1 MSNILITGCSSGFGL
16 DAAKDLAARG
26 HTVYATMRGVHGKNA
41 AVAQELASYG
51 AENGYALHV
60 GELDVTSDASVVAAV
75 DDMVAKT
82 GSIDVVVN
90 NAGQMFVGITEAFT
104 SDDLARQLDINV
116 VGPFRLCRAALPGM
130 RKQGSG
136 LVVNVSSIAGR
147 LAVPFFGVYHA
158 SKWGLEGLS
167 ESLRYE
173 LSGFGVEVVL
183 VQPGPFTTN
192 LFPRSPR
199 PTDHATEEQ
208 YGELNQVL
216 EGMSGAFEEVF
227 EDPEA
232 PTDPQ
237 LVVDAIVELV
247 EMEPGTRPLRTVVGL
262 DFGGARPINEST
274 DPHRLT
280 VLENMGM
287 LHMDQVKTD

>member
-1 MSNILITGCSSGFGL
+1 MANILITGCSSGFGL
-16 DAAKDLAARG
+16 QAAKDLAARG
-26 HTVYATMRGVHGKNA
+26 HSVFATMRGLDAKNVA
-41 AVAQELASYG
+41 AASELMDFGTANDLSLY
-51 AENGYALHV
+51 V
-60 GELDVTSDASVVAAV
+60 GELDVTDEASVQAAV
-75 DDMVAKT
+75 GQMLEKV

-104 SDDLARQLDINV
+104 SEDLSRQLDINV
-116 VGPFRLCRAALPGM
+116 VGPFRLCRAALPHM
-130 RKQGSG
+130 RAQGSG
-136 LVVNVSSIAGR
+136 LVINVSSIAGR

-208 YGELNQVL
+208 YGELNNVL
-216 EGMSGAFEEVF
+216 EGMSGAFDEVF
-227 EDPEA
+227 EDPEM

-247 EMEPGTRPLRTVVGL
+247 EMPAGTRPLRTVVGI
-262 DFGGARPINEST
+262 DFGGARPINEAT
-274 DPHRLT
+274 EPHRRT

-287 LHMDQVKTD
+287 LHMDSVTTD